1 MRARWILLAVA
12 AGLLA
17 GAAAVYVGLYRAAD
31 RRATEVRERAERDG
45 EQHREALADYQRLL
59 EEARG
64 RAGELEELVERERE
78 AGRAAADRARRAAE
92 RAGELGQ
99 NRSGRLQQRVSA
111 LLALQGQLKTRLA
124 ELSKTYSAS
133 EDSWRRALQA
143 AEARERVR
151 RIQGTIWAVVAALAG
166 AGIGYGLARLAGP

>member
-1 MRARWILLAVA
+1 VR
-12 AGLLA
+12 
-17 GAAAVYVGLYRAAD
+17 VGSCWPW
-31 RRATEVRERAERDG
+31 
-45 EQHREALADYQRLL
+45 RLL
-59 EEARG
+59 CTWVCIVLLTAAPLSFGSELSETVNSIERRLLTISAYSKKLEA
-64 RAGELEELVERERE
+64 ELESW
-78 AGRAAADRARRAAE
+78 A
-92 RAGELGQ
+92 Q

>member
-59 EEARG
+59 QEARG
-64 RAGELEELVERERE
+64 RAGELEELVELERA

-92 RAGELGQ
+92 RAGELG
-99 NRSGRLQQRVSA
+99 
-111 LLALQGQLKTRLA
+111 A
-124 ELSKTYSAS
+124 ESI
-133 EDSWRRALQA
+133 RAA
-143 AEARERVR
+143 AAAGERAT
-151 RIQGTIWAVVAALAG
+151 GLAG
-166 AGIGYGLARLAGP
+166 AIEDEARGALENLQRLRGLLEAGPAGGGGP